1 MDMFDQAFALVVGI
15 EGGYS
20 TDPNDAGNWTG
31 GKRGSGTLKGTKY
44 GISAAAYPNV
54 DIENL
59 TLDGAKALYQPDY
72 WQVCACDQLP
82 WPLAL
87 FVFDCAVNQGPRMAK
102 IVLQQALDVKVDGA
116 IGPVTLA
123 AARAADAEH
132 VALFMA
138 GRALSYTHD
147 EGFITD
153 GRGWFK
159 RLFLLALTHGGGD
172 GLE

>member
-1 MDMFDQAFALVVGI
+1 MTTFDQAFALVVGI

-20 TDPNDAGNWTG
+20 TDPRDPGNWTG
-31 GKRGSGTLKGTKY
+31 GKRGTGVLKGTKY

-54 DIENL
+54 NIANL

-87 FVFDCAVNQGPRMAK
+87 FVFDCAVNQGQQRAK
-102 IVLQQALDVKVDGA
+102 ITLQQALDVTVDGS

-147 EGFITD
+147 AGFVIA

-159 RLFLLALTHGGGD
+159 RLFLLALNHGGVD
-172 GLE
+172 GLG

>member
-1 MDMFDQAFALVVGI
+1 MTTFDQAFALVVGI

-20 TDPNDAGNWTG
+20 TDPDDPGNWTG
-31 GKRGSGTLKGTKY
+31 GKRGAGVLKGTKH
-44 GISAAAYPNV
+44 GISAAAYPHL
-54 DIENL
+54 DIANL
-59 TLDGAKALYQPDY
+59 SIDDVQAIYQRDY
-72 WQVCACDQLP
+72 WAVCSCEQLP

-87 FVFDCAVNQGPRMAK
+87 FVFDCAVNQGQQRAK
-102 IVLQQALDVKVDGA
+102 ITLQQALDVAADGD

-132 VALFMA
+132 IALFMA
-138 GRALSYTHD
+138 GRAISYTHD
-147 EGFITD
+147 AGFVTD

-159 RLFLLALTHGGGD
+159 RLFLLALNHGGGN

>member
-20 TDPNDAGNWTG
+20 TDPNDPGNWTG
-31 GKRGSGTLKGTKY
+31 GKAGVGELKGTKH
-44 GISAAAYPNV
+44 GISAKAYP
-54 DIENL
+54 
-59 TLDGAKALYQPDY
+59 TLDIANLSIDDAQAIYQRDY
-72 WQVCACDQLP
+72 WSECSCDQLP

-87 FVFDCAVNQGPRMAK
+87 FVFDCSVNQGQHMAK
-102 IVLQQALDVKVDGA
+102 IVLQQALGVKVDGD

-138 GRALSYTHD
+138 GRAISYTHD
-147 EGFITD
+147 SGFITD

-159 RLFLLALTHGGGD
+159 RLFLLALNHGGTN
-172 GLE
+172 GLG